1 MKSVSSGPVRP
12 DDSVLYVADRVR
24 TLSAE
29 QPIADALL
37 VRWGKVAAV
46 GSREKLQAANPGARG
61 VELRGATIVPGL
73 VDAHGHMVSLGRSL
87 SILSFVGTSSVEE
100 ILQMARN
107 ASPASYEGDW
117 LVGRG
122 WDQTAWGKGGGFPT
136 RQQLDAVV
144 PSTPVY
150 FTRVDGHAVWV
161 NSEGLRRAGVGRA
174 TPDPPGG
181 RIIRDRG
188 GEPTGVL
195 VDNAMQL
202 VGSKIPLPTDEQR
215 QHWLRAAVEK
225 CVSVGLTSVHDAG
238 TDVPTSVLLRQWDAT
253 GTLPLRIYAMALG
266 KLVGAM
272 SSSRWGAA
280 GAAVPETGIIEG
292 KLFTLR
298 AVKFWLDGALGSR
311 GAALHAPYS
320 DEPTQNGLLLIE
332 PAELQRR
339 ATALME
345 RGYQI
350 AVHAI
355 GDRGNTLALDI
366 LSKAA
371 ADAKV
376 KDPRNRIEHAQILR
390 REDIPRFAQLGIIAS
405 MQPTHATSDMRW
417 AEQRVGR
424 ERIAGAYAWKSLL
437 DARAHLA
444 FGSDFPVE
452 DANPLLGLYAA
463 RTRQDVRGYP
473 AGGWLPEQRLDGEQA
488 LIAFTAGAAYAAFAE
503 EERGR
508 LRPGMD
514 ADFTALSVDPVGDPP
529 EKLLSGKALLTVVA
543 GRVAYRDESVL
554 RSAAYPPTR

>member
-1 MKSVSSGPVRP
+1 MKRVSSEP

-29 QPIADALL
+29 QPIAEALL

-46 GSREKLQAANPGARG
+46 GSREKLLAANPGARM

-73 VDAHGHMVSLGRSL
+73 VDAHGHVVNLGRSL

-100 ILQMARN
+100 ILRMARG
-107 ASPASYEGDW
+107 ASPASYEGEW

-122 WDQTAWGKGGGFPT
+122 WDQTAWGKGGDFPT
-136 RQQLDAVV
+136 RQQLDAVF
-144 PSTPVY
+144 PSTPVH
-150 FTRVDGHAVWV
+150 FTRVDGHAIWV
-161 NSEGLRRAGVGRA
+161 NSEALRRAGVSRA
-174 TPDPPGG
+174 TPDPQGG

-202 VGSKIPLPTDEQR
+202 VRSKMPAPTDEQNER
-215 QHWLRAAVEK
+215 WLRVAVEK
-225 CVSVGLTSVHDAG
+225 CVAVGLTAVHDAG
-238 TDVPTSVLLRQWDAT
+238 TDLPTSMLLRKWDAA

-266 KLVGAM
+266 K
-272 SSSRWGAA
+272 AA
-280 GAAVPETGIIEG
+280 PGQAVPEGGIIEG

-311 GAALHAPYS
+311 GAALNAPYS
-320 DEPTQNGLLLIE
+320 DEPTQKGLLLIE
-332 PAELQRR
+332 PAELQKR

-350 AVHAI
+350 AIHAI
-355 GDRGNTLALDI
+355 GDRANTLALDI
-366 LSKAA
+366 LSRAA

-376 KDPRNRIEHAQILR
+376 KEPRNRIEHAQILS

-437 DARAHLA
+437 DAGAHLA

-463 RTRQDVRGYP
+463 RTRQDARAYP
-473 AGGWLPEQRLDGEQA
+473 PGGWLPEQRLDGEQA
-488 LIAFTAGAAYAAFAE
+488 LLAFTAGAAYAAFAE
-503 EERGR
+503 EARGR

-529 EKLLSGKALLTVVA
+529 EKLLSGRALLTVVA
-543 GRVAYRDESVL
+543 GRVAYRDGAVL
-554 RSAAYPPTR
+554 RSDVSSPTR

>member
-1 MKSVSSGPVRP
+1 MGTAARVPQPMMVASCHQRCLVFSG
-12 DDSVLYVADRVR
+12 S
-24 TLSAE
+24 
-29 QPIADALL
+29 I
-37 VRWGKVAAV
+37 
-46 GSREKLQAANPGARG
+46 
-61 VELRGATIVPGL
+61 PGL
-73 VDAHGHMVSLGRSL
+73 VDAHGHVVNLGRSL

-100 ILQMARN
+100 ILRMARN
-107 ASPASYEGDW
+107 ASPASYEGEW

-122 WDQTAWGKGGGFPT
+122 WDQTAWGKGGDFPT
-136 RQQLDAVV
+136 RQQLDAVF

-150 FTRVDGHAVWV
+150 FTRVDGHAIWA
-161 NSEGLRRAGVGRA
+161 NSEALRRAGVSRA

-202 VGSKIPLPTDEQR
+202 VGSKMPAPTDEQR
-215 QHWLRAAVEK
+215 ERWLRTAVEK
-225 CVSVGLTSVHDAG
+225 CVSLGLTSVHDAG
-238 TDVPTSVLLRQWDAT
+238 TDLPTSILLRQWDAS

-266 KLVGAM
+266 KA
-272 SSSRWGAA
+272 AA
-280 GAAVPETGIIEG
+280 GQAVPEGGTIEG

-311 GAALHAPYS
+311 GAALNSPYS
-320 DEPTQNGLLLIE
+320 DEPTQKGLLLIE
-332 PAELQRR
+332 PAELQKR
-339 ATALME
+339 ATSLME

-355 GDRGNTLALDI
+355 GDRANTLALDI

-376 KDPRNRIEHAQILR
+376 KDPRNRIEHAQILS

-437 DARAHLA
+437 DAGAHLA

-452 DANPLLGLYAA
+452 DPNPLLGLYAA
-463 RTRQDVRGYP
+463 RTRQDARGYP
-473 AGGWLPEQRLDGEQA
+473 PGGWLPEQRLDGEQA
-488 LIAFTAGAAYAAFAE
+488 LLAFTVGAAYAAFAE
-503 EERGR
+503 EARGR

-514 ADFTALSVDPVGDPP
+514 GDFTALSVDPVGDPP

-543 GRVAYRDESVL
+543 GRVAYRDKSVPH
-554 RSAAYPPTR
+554 SAASPPTQ

>member
-1 MKSVSSGPVRP
+1 MKRVSSEPVRP

-37 VRWGKVAAV
+37 VRWGKVAAA
-46 GSREKLQAANPGARG
+46 GSREKLQAAHPGARV

-73 VDAHGHMVSLGRSL
+73 ADAHAHLANLGQSL

-100 ILQMARN
+100 ILRMTRN
-107 ASPASYEGDW
+107 ASPASYQGEW
-117 LVGRG
+117 LVGGG
-122 WDQTAWGKGGGFPT
+122 WDQSAWGKGGDFPT
-136 RQQLDAVV
+136 RQQLDAVF

-150 FTRVDGHAVWV
+150 FTRVDGHAAWV
-161 NSEGLRRAGVGRA
+161 NSEALRRAGVSRA

-188 GEPTGVL
+188 GEPAGVL

-202 VGSKIPLPTDEQR
+202 VDSKMPLPTDEQR

-238 TDVPTSVLLRQWDAT
+238 TEVPTLMLLRQWDAA
-253 GTLPLRIYAMALG
+253 GTLPLRVYAMALG
-266 KLVGAM
+266 NAGGAP
-272 SSSRWGAA
+272 
-280 GAAVPETGIIEG
+280 AVPETGIIEG

-320 DEPTQNGLLLIE
+320 DEPTQKGLLLME

-355 GDRGNTLALDI
+355 GDRANTLALDI

-371 ADAKV
+371 AEAKV
-376 KDPRNRIEHAQILR
+376 KNPRNRIEHAQILT

-417 AEQRVGR
+417 AEQRLGR
-424 ERIAGAYAWKSLL
+424 GRIAGAYAWKSVL
-437 DARAHLA
+437 DAGAHLA

-452 DANPLLGLYAA
+452 DPNPLLGLYAA
-463 RTRQDVRGYP
+463 RTRQDAKGYP
-473 AGGWLPEQRLDGEQA
+473 AGGWVPEQRLDGEQA
-488 LIAFTAGAAYAAFAE
+488 LLAFTAGSAYAAFAE
-503 EERGR
+503 EARGR

-514 ADFTALSVDPVGDPP
+514 ADFTALSVDPVDDPP

-543 GRVAYRDESVL
+543 GRVAYRDKSVP
-554 RSAAYPPTR
+554 RSAASPPTH